1 MNKDKVFQFEP
12 ESDTLEYK
20 EIVNDKY
27 LKTVCAFS
35 NQNGGKIVFGITDD
49 LKVKSVKKINLTLEF
64 VINEIITK
72 VSPIPFFNI
81 MENKFLRTI
90 HLEVFPSNN
99 PPYFYKNKT
108 YFRHHSSTVPATN
121 KDLGSL
127 IENRNIFE
135 LDEKLIKKDDL
146 TFNSLSREFNN
157 INKFFKWS
165 NDVFHIFELKENQ
178 QFNVAALYLSD
189 QNNLPGIEVLIFQKN
204 PSHLMEK
211 LVFESCSVLDQLN
224 DVFNIFQ
231 QKYVHY
237 PKKVNEKYSSELIP
251 FKAFRSS
258 LINIIVHQNF
268 NIKTRV
274 KVKMYNDKV
283 EIISPG
289 NLLLNFSSN
298 IFKHF
303 NSGIIRNK
311 ILENVLKDIKWYEG
325 NYFQTFKTI
334 SAYNSFI
341 LKPQTIKSNNV
352 FAISLPLL
360 KKDFE
365 ILKHNYLEVYR
376 LLVLNKAL
384 SNTQI
389 ANCLKIKQYT
399 VTRILNKLI
408 TLKLISKSGSTK
420 NALYFLAK

>member
-1 MNKDKVFQFEP
+1 MNQDKVFQFEP

-27 LKTVCAFS
+27 IKTVCAFS

-49 LKVKSVKKINLTLEF
+49 LKVKSVKKISQTLEF

-90 HLEVFPSNN
+90 HLEVFPGNN

-165 NDVFHIFELKENQ
+165 NDVFHIFELKENE

-274 KVKMYNDKV
+274 KIKMYNDKV

-408 TLKLISKSGSTK
+408 TSKLISKSGSTK
-420 NALYFLAK
+420 NALYFLTK

>member
-1 MNKDKVFQFEP
+1 MNQDKVFQFEP

-27 LKTVCAFS
+27 IKTVCAFS

-49 LKVKSVKKINLTLEF
+49 LKVKSVKKISQTLEF
-64 VINEIITK
+64 VINEIITE

-90 HLEVFPSNN
+90 HLEVFPGNN

-127 IENRNIFE
+127 IENRNVFE

-165 NDVFHIFELKENQ
+165 NDVFHIFELKENE